1 MASTPGSASLSSII
15 FKFMWRL
22 AREDVIE
29 LLREIRNVITRDIGL
44 PEETDLTNAGI
55 YEH

>member
-1 MASTPGSASLSSII
+1 
-15 FKFMWRL
+15 MWRL
-22 AREDVIE
+22 AREGVTE
-29 LLREIRNVITRDIGL
+29 LRREIRNVVTRDIGL